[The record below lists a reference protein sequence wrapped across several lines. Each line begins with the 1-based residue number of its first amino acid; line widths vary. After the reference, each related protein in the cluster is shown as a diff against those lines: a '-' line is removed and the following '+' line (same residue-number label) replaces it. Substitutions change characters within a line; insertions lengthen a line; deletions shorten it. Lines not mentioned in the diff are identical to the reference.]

1 MAFLPNS
8 EGLASARPKL
18 KSARFPKS
26 GTSGSTSL
34 RGLVGIA
41 TLVWFLL
48 PGGKLFSAEK
58 PLPPATIVVFNKDV
72 RESIDL
78 AKFYAEKRG
87 IARDHLVGLSCS
99 KDEEISREEYDT
111 TIAGPLRA
119 VFAERKWWKLR
130 NSEGQD
136 TAASNSIRFV
146 ALIKGIPLKIRKTDD
161 YPGDKSG
168 SGPIAGQNAASV
180 DSELAAL
187 ATLSP
192 RISGALPNPYFQSYK
207 AITEFED
214 SALMLV
220 CRLDAPAA
228 ATVRRMIVDAIET
241 EKNGLWG
248 RAYVD
253 GANNNSGGLGVG
265 DKWLAE
271 IPPQL
276 HRAGIPV
283 VYENLPTIL
292 PEGYPLTDC
301 ALYFGWY
308 SEKIAGAFA
317 HPEFRFV
324 PGAVAVHLHSYS
336 ASTLR
341 DENANWAGPLVTKGA
356 AATLGNVYEPYLQL
370 TSQLNV
376 LTDRLLHGFTFAESA
391 YMSIQTVSWMSVM
404 VGDPLY
410 RPYAAWLNIE
420 GEKPASEWRAYHD
433 FATANVSRPPAEFRA
448 AARQLATR
456 NRNGPM
462 LEDLGLIEIHDGNL
476 AGALGYFQ
484 QARTVYTKR
493 DDIIRVVL
501 HEADVLIKQNK
512 QKRALELV
520 RSILRISSDAT
531 LLKKLESQL
540 AAGPPAATP
549 GSPRRP

>member
-1 MAFLPNS
+1 MVLF
-8 EGLASARPKL
+8 
-18 KSARFPKS
+18 
-26 GTSGSTSL
+26 
-34 RGLVGIA
+34 I
-41 TLVWFLL
+41 LL
-48 PGGKLFSAEK
+48 GGKLLFAEK

-87 IARDHLVGLSCS
+87 IARNHLVGLSCS

-111 TIAGPLRA
+111 TIAQPLRA
-119 VFAERKWWKLR
+119 VFTERKWWTLR
-130 NSEGQD
+130 NSPDGQSS
-136 TAASNSIRFV
+136 AASNSIRFV
-146 ALIKGIPLKIRKTDD
+146 ALIKGIPLKIRNTDG
-161 YPGDKSG
+161 YPGDKPG
-168 SGPIAGQNAASV
+168 AGPIAGQNAASV
-180 DSELAAL
+180 DSELSAL
-187 ATLSP
+187 ATFSP

-207 AITEFED
+207 AVTEFEN

-228 ATVRRMIVDAIET
+228 ETVRRMIVDAIET
-241 EKNGLWG
+241 EKSGLWG

-253 GANNNSGGLGVG
+253 GANNTSGGLGVG

-276 HRAGIPV
+276 HRVGIPV
-283 VYENLPTIL
+283 VYDNLPTIL
-292 PEGYPLTDC
+292 PEGYPITDC

-308 SEKIAGAFA
+308 SDRIAGAFA
-317 HPEFRFV
+317 HPEFRFL
-324 PGAVAVHLHSYS
+324 PGAVAVHLHSFS

-376 LTDRLLHGFTFAESA
+376 LNDRLLHGFTFAESA
-391 YMSIQTVSWMSVM
+391 YMSIPTVSWMSVM

-420 GEKPASEWRAYHD
+420 AEKPPSAWRAYHD
-433 FATANVSRPPAEFRA
+433 FATANGSRPPAEFRA
-448 AARQLATR
+448 AARQLAMR
-456 NRNGPM
+456 SRNGPM
-462 LEDLGLIEIHDGNL
+462 LEDLGLIEVRDGNL
-476 AGALGYFQ
+476 AGALTYFQ
-484 QARTVYTKR
+484 QTRTVYTKR

-501 HEADVLIKQNK
+501 HEADALIKQNK

-520 RSILRISSDAT
+520 RSVLRISSDAT

-540 AAGPPAATP
+540 AAAPATATP
-549 GSPRRP
+549 GNPRRP

>member
-1 MAFLPNS
+1 
-8 EGLASARPKL
+8 LA
-18 KSARFPKS
+18 
-26 GTSGSTSL
+26 
-34 RGLVGIA
+34 LV
-41 TLVWFLL
+41 LFVLL
-48 PGGKLFSAEK
+48 GGKAFAAEK

-99 KDEEISREEYDT
+99 KDEEISRADYDT
-111 TIAGPLRA
+111 TIAQPMRA
-119 VFAERKWWKLR
+119 VFKERKWWTLR
-130 NSEGQD
+130 NSPDGRNNVV
-136 TAASNSIRFV
+136 SNSIRFV
-146 ALIKGIPLKIRKTDD
+146 ALIKGVPLKIRHADN
-161 YPGDKSG
+161 YAGDKPG
-168 SGPIAGQNAASV
+168 SGPIAGQSAASV

-187 ATLSP
+187 ATFSP
-192 RISGALPNPYFQSYK
+192 QISGALPNPYFQSYK
-207 AITEFED
+207 AITEFEN

-220 CRLDAPAA
+220 CRLDAPAT
-228 ATVRRMIVDAIET
+228 ATVRRMIIDAIDT
-241 EKNGLWG
+241 EKAGLWG

-253 GANNNSGGLGVG
+253 GANNTAGGLGMG

-283 VYENLPTIL
+283 VYDNLPTIF
-292 PEGYPLTDC
+292 PEGYPITDC

-308 SEKIAGAFA
+308 SDKIAGAFA
-317 HPEFRFV
+317 HPDFRFL
-324 PGAVAVHLHSYS
+324 PGAVAIHLHSFS

-370 TSQLNV
+370 TSHLDVLN
-376 LTDRLLHGFTFAESA
+376 DRLLHGFTFAESA

-420 GEKPASEWRAYHD
+420 GEKPASEWRAYHQ
-433 FATANVSRPPAEFRA
+433 FANANGSRSPAEFRA

-456 NRNGPM
+456 TRNGPM
-462 LEDLGLIEIHDGNL
+462 LEDLGLMEVRDGNL
-476 AGALGYFQ
+476 PAATSYFQ
-484 QARTVYTKR
+484 EARTVYTKR

-501 HEADVLIKQNK
+501 HEADALIKQNK

-520 RSILRISSDAT
+520 RSVLRISSDAA
-531 LLKKLESQL
+531 LLKKLERELS
-540 AAGPPAATP
+540 AAPAAATP
-549 GSPRRP
+549 GNPRRP